1 MAKQENFNIDQGSDV
16 AIELSLVNKDGT
28 PKDLSGYSISGKLAP
43 NYNADS
49 SEKISFTSIVA
60 DTLNGLVTISLTNAQ
75 TDLLKAKRRYMY
87 DVEASFVDSDTNTI
101 VERILEGNI
110 YVNPSVTR

>member
-1 MAKQENFNIDQGSDV
+1 MAKQENLTIDQGSDV
-16 AIELSLVNKDGT
+16 AIELTLTNKDGT

-49 SEKISFTSIVA
+49 ADKISFTAIIS
-60 DTLNGLVTISLTNAQ
+60 DTPGGLVTLNLTNTQ